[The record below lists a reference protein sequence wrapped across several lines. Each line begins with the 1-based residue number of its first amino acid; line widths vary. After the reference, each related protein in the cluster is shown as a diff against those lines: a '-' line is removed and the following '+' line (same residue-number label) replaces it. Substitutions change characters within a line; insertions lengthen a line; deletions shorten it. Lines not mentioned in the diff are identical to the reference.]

1 MCFTSNAIEQQAYRF
16 TEKIH
21 NSSLYKIVR
30 LELVGKYVDFD
41 SEIPLDAQLNPGEHL
56 PLIKNVILVDNFG
69 KQYKIEPNKF
79 GLKFASGE
87 LTYKQYVYSRK
98 TEARKLL
105 IYTLGSAGIFF
116 LTAGS
121 FIHYFL

>member
-1 MCFTSNAIEQQAYRF
+1 MCFPNNAIEQQAYGF

-30 LELVGKYVDFD
+30 LELIGKYVDFD
-41 SEIPLDAQLNPGEHL
+41 PKRPLDAQLNSGEHL
-56 PLIKNVILVDNFG
+56 PLIKNVILEDRFG
-69 KQYKIEPNKF
+69 KQYKIEPNEF
-79 GLKFASGE
+79 GLKFACGE
-87 LTYKQYVYSRK
+87 LTYKQYVYSKK

-105 IYTLGSAGIFF
+105 VYTLGSVGIFT

>member
-1 MCFTSNAIEQQAYRF
+1 MCFSSNAIEQQAYRF

-21 NSSLYKIVR
+21 NCSLYKIVR
-30 LELVGKYVDFD
+30 LDLIGKYVDFD
-41 SEIPLDAQLNPGEHL
+41 PERPLDAQLNSLEHL
-56 PLIKNVILVDNFG
+56 PLIKNVILEDHFG
-69 KQYKIEPNKF
+69 KQYNIEPNEI
-79 GLKFASGE
+79 GLKFACGE
-87 LTYKQYVYSRK
+87 LTYKQYVYSKK

-105 IYTLGSAGIFF
+105 IYTLGSAGVFS